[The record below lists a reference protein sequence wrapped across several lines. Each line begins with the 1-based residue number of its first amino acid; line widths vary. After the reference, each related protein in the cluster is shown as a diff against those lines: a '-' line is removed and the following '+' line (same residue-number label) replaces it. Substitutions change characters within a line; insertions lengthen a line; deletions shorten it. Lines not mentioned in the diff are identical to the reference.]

1 MSTYSRVRSDP
12 MTVLASPPAPRSI
25 STSTK
30 RSCGGKGALSCCACR
45 RCAESDAS
53 RVGERRKEPPSKT
66 VSPPMAIVHCPRS
79 SCGAALPRK
88 EPTAPTM
95 RPTLGSLPATAV
107 LTSGELTTALPTP
120 RASSADGA
128 PRTATRSTC
137 VVPSP
142 LRATSA
148 ASWSHTRFSAASNS
162 ASASS
167 RSAVGAGSSTRPL
180 EKRTSESE
188 VDWSASMDMQLKEAS
203 AAAASMRCSSARG
216 TATSVSTK
224 ESMVAMSGSIMP
236 APLAVP
242 TMEPPAAEA
251 RRSLGYRS
259 VVMMARAAGSML
271 SRCSSAAAAGTAS
284 AISPTGSRQ
293 PITPVEA
300 GSTDEAPPGSESAS
314 AAAAQTASESPTPSL
329 PEHTFEI
336 LLLTTMACRSPPAA
350 SRFRPTVTG
359 APQKAFLVKTAAQL
373 LEGASATMSVRF
385 IVARVPSAAS
395 AGEKRKPAVPTWKPD
410 GSVASA
416 ASACSYSLVDEKERI
431 CAVVA
436 RPVAMRRVPTRLVR
450 AEASQS
456 TIFVGVGE

>member
-1 MSTYSRVRSDP
+1 MSLRSP
-12 MTVLASPPAPRSI
+12 NTSASPWECGAQRSPGCTSYSSQSRADEPGAPPARSIGQLSTPSPSRYGASPGGMEAVHGLPDAIATRVGSQSVAWNFSYETAPR
-25 STSTK
+25 
-30 RSCGGKGALSCCACR
+30 GMPG
-45 RCAESDAS
+45 
-53 RVGERRKEPPSKT
+53 
-66 VSPPMAIVHCPRS
+66 PR
-79 SCGAALPRK
+79 
-88 EPTAPTM
+88 TAPTT
-95 RPTLGSLPATAV
+95 RVPPSQSVFLPPRRGKFELHVPSLPLV
-107 LTSGELTTALPTP
+107 GP
-120 RASSADGA
+120 
-128 PRTATRSTC
+128 
-137 VVPSP
+137 P
-142 LRATSA
+142 LS
-148 ASWSHTRFSAASNS
+148 
-162 ASASS
+162 
-167 RSAVGAGSSTRPL
+167 L